1 MKIML
6 SLRVAPKNHEFGEQ
20 YLHTAGLLFANF
32 IRFVSISAR
41 IWLIAF
47 NIPPNFKTN
56 VPLESK
62 FYSDRS
68 AFNFKMGIHN
78 SERGFVPIADIW
90 LYRFQSP
97 LLDVSRTFALS
108 GRTDRACRLSELLGF
123 HFPISFPADQM
134 MKSSFLFWLT
144 ELEYFG
150 NVLSNSRNVSS
161 SNPSEIICV

>member
-78 SERGFVPIADIW
+78 SERGFVPIADI
-90 LYRFQSP
+90 
-97 LLDVSRTFALS
+97 
-108 GRTDRACRLSELLGF
+108 
-123 HFPISFPADQM
+123 
-134 MKSSFLFWLT
+134 
-144 ELEYFG
+144 
-150 NVLSNSRNVSS
+150 
-161 SNPSEIICV
+161 